1 MSFFIA
7 EAVAAPAAGA
17 PAAAPEV
24 PFLANPLV
32 MLVIMVV
39 FFYFFIIRPQSK
51 RNKEHK
57 ELMSG
62 LTKGDEV
69 ALASGM
75 LGKVVK
81 VSDDYVVVE
90 VAPNT
95 EISFRK
101 NAVTNTLP
109 KGTLKDI

>member
-1 MSFFIA
+1 MSFFISEAMA
-7 EAVAAPAAGA
+7 EGAPAPAA
-17 PAAAPEV
+17 PPEV
-24 PFLANPLV
+24 GFLGSPLV
-32 MLVIMVV
+32 MLVIMMV

-57 ELMSG
+57 ELMNG
-62 LTKGDEV
+62 LSKGDEV

-75 LGKVVK
+75 LGTITK
-81 VSDDYVVVE
+81 VSEEYVVVQ
-90 VAPNT
+90 VADNT

-109 KGTLKDI
+109 KGTIKSI